1 MPGRLLNGQQQK
13 DPKHKVKADEHRPNV
28 VIPIKPSGTPQSIE
42 QDVTPKGIKQAH
54 QDQDDLQ
61 SALTLHTALLF
72 GKTNFRMYR
81 THGGSDS
88 PTYEVAI
95 QGRPNRG
102 RTTGQGRT
110 GAGGRLSRLSGP
122 CRPTGPPR

>member
-13 DPKHKVKADEHRPNV
+13 DPKHEVKADEHRPNV

-72 GKTNFRMYR
+72 GKTNFLTYR
-81 THGGSDS
+81 TQGGSDS
-88 PTYEVAI
+88 STYEAEI

-102 RTTGQGRT
+102 RTTGKPEVNVNGR
-110 GAGGRLSRLSGP
+110 
-122 CRPTGPPR
+122 

>member
-1 MPGRLLNGQQQK
+1 MPGGVLDGQQKK
-13 DPKHKVKADEHRPNV
+13 DPKHKVKADEHRQNV
-28 VIPIKPSGTPQSIE
+28 VMLMKPSRTPQSIE

-72 GKTNFRMYR
+72 GKTNFRINR

-88 PTYEVAI
+88 PTYEVEI
-95 QGRPNRG
+95 QGRPNRA
-102 RTTGQGRT
+102 RTTGKTEVNINGR
-110 GAGGRLSRLSGP
+110 
-122 CRPTGPPR
+122 

>member
-72 GKTNFRMYR
+72 GKTNFRIHIVLMV
-81 THGGSDS
+81 D
-88 PTYEVAI
+88 PTV
-95 QGRPNRG
+95 QHMKWKSKDN
-102 RTTGQGRT
+102 
-110 GAGGRLSRLSGP
+110 
-122 CRPTGPPR
+122 PTE

>member
-1 MPGRLLNGQQQK
+1 MPGRMLNGQQQK
-13 DPKHKVKADEHRPNV
+13 DPEHKVKADEHRQNV
-28 VIPIKPSGTPQSIE
+28 VILSKPSGMPQSIE
-42 QDVTPKGIKQAH
+42 QDVTPKGIKQSH

-72 GKTNFRMYR
+72 GNTNFRIDR

-88 PTYEVAI
+88 PTCEVEI

-102 RTTGQGRT
+102 
-110 GAGGRLSRLSGP
+110 
-122 CRPTGPPR
+122 